1 MPEETYES
9 LLRRKRFPLWE
20 AWIDALMRTK
30 FPYTLPVKELPGY
43 EDTEDFK
50 HILFDFERFGLGKV
64 DYWQGVSLSPAAVSF
79 VMANVLHCGSGRF
92 RQVCKHVLDQLASQ
106 GVDTSISG
114 LFEKALDER
123 GIRRLS
129 MLFDKPYEDFF

>member
-1 MPEETYES
+1 MPDETYENS
-9 LLRRKRFPLWE
+9 LRKFFPLWE

-43 EDTEDFK
+43 EDTGFCEVALYK
-50 HILFDFERFGLGKV
+50 FECLGLGKV
-64 DYWQGVSLSPAAVSF
+64 DYWQGVSLSPAAVGF
-79 VMANVLHCGSGRF
+79 VMANVLHCRSGKF

-106 GVDTSISG
+106 GIDTSISG

-123 GIRRLS
+123 GIRGFG
-129 MLFDKPYEDFF
+129 MLFDEPYKNFF